1 MTLGLSTGTGVLVL
15 KEEYHRDIVLFLS
28 HTSRYTFK
36 HMGDHRGIKP
46 DQLTGKDICHVLL
59 L

>member
-1 MTLGLSTGTGVLVL
+1 MTLGLSTRTGVIAL

-46 DQLTGKDICHVLL
+46 DQLTG
-59 L
+59 